1 MRFVRVC
8 VVTATLVVSASCAA
22 PGGGPPSVPI
32 GSLTLVSIATDGT
45 RGEGFSRE
53 ASISGDGRVVAFTS
67 GATTLVPGDT
77 NYWTDVFVHDLD
89 TGTTTR
95 VSVASDGTQADG
107 PSDSPAISSDG
118 RHVAFRSAAS
128 NLVPGDTNAKGD
140 VFLHDRVTGTTTRV
154 SVASDGTQGIGAAQ
168 YPAVSSDGTSVTF
181 SSTAANLVAGD
192 TNSTADVFVHDLGNG
207 TTTRVSI
214 ASDGAQANHQSTTSS
229 ISAAGRIVTY
239 QSLGSTLVPGDT
251 NALNDVFVH
260 DRDTGTTTR
269 VSVGTDGTQAS
280 SGAGGPTI
288 SANGRFVLFSSGAAL
303 TEPDT
308 NSTSD
313 VFVHDLESRT
323 TTRISDSGTGAEGNN
338 SSVAGSISSD
348 GRYVAYESVASNLV
362 PGDTNQLADVFVQDR
377 TTGLTTRISL
387 TSSGR
392 QASYISYDPALS
404 SDGGVVAFA
413 SDAPLMPGDSNGIAD
428 VFVFEPFA

>member
-1 MRFVRVC
+1 MRCFRVC
-8 VVTATLVVSASCAA
+8 VVTVALVVLAACAP

-32 GSLTLVSIATDGT
+32 GSLTLASVATDGT

-53 ASISGDGRVVAFTS
+53 ASISGDGRAVAFTS

-77 NYWTDVFVHDLD
+77 NSSSDVFLHDLN

-95 VSVASDGTQADG
+95 VSVASDGAQGNAL
-107 PSDSPAISSDG
+107 SDSPAISSDG
-118 RHVAFRSAAS
+118 RHVAFRSLAS
-128 NLVPGDTNAKGD
+128 NLVTGDTNATGD
-140 VFLHDRVTGTTTRV
+140 VFVYDRLTGTTTRV
-154 SVASDGTQGIGAAQ
+154 SVASDGTQGSGAAQ
-168 YPAVSSDGTSVTF
+168 YPAISSDGTSVTF
-181 SSTAANLVAGD
+181 SSTASNLVAGD
-192 TNSTADVFVHDLGNG
+192 TNSTADVFVHDRDTG

-214 ASDGAQANHQSTTSS
+214 ASDGTQANHQSTTSS
-229 ISAAGRIVTY
+229 ISATGRVITY
-239 QSLGSTLVPGDT
+239 QSLASTLVPDDT
-251 NALNDVFVH
+251 NELNDVFVH

-313 VFVHDLESRT
+313 VLVHDRDLRT
-323 TTRISDSGTGAEGNN
+323 TTRISDSATGAEGNN

-362 PGDTNQLADVFVQDR
+362 PGDTNQVSDVFVQDR
-377 TTGLTTRISL
+377 ATGLTTRVSL
-387 TSSGR
+387 TSASR
-392 QASYISYDPALS
+392 QASYMSYDPAVS

-413 SDAPLMPGDSNGIAD
+413 SDAPLVPGDSNGVAD
-428 VFVFEPFA
+428 VYVFEPFA

>member
-1 MRFVRVC
+1 MRFFRVC
-8 VVTATLVVSASCAA
+8 IVTVTLVVLAACAP

-32 GSLTLVSIATDGT
+32 GSLTLSSVATDGT

-53 ASISGDGRVVAFTS
+53 ASISGDGRAVAFTS

-77 NYWTDVFVHDLD
+77 NSSSDVFLHDLN

-95 VSVASDGTQADG
+95 VSVASDGAQGNAL
-107 PSDSPAISSDG
+107 SDSPAISSDG
-118 RHVAFRSAAS
+118 RHVAFRSLAS
-128 NLVPGDTNAKGD
+128 NLVTGDTNATGD
-140 VFLHDRVTGTTTRV
+140 VFVYDRLTGTTTRV
-154 SVASDGTQGIGAAQ
+154 SVASDGTQGSGAAQ
-168 YPAVSSDGTSVTF
+168 YPAISSDGTSVTF
-181 SSTAANLVAGD
+181 SSTASNLVAGD
-192 TNSTADVFVHDLGNG
+192 TNSTADVFVHDRDTG

-214 ASDGAQANHQSTTSS
+214 ASDGTQANHQSTTSS
-229 ISAAGRIVTY
+229 ISATGRVITY
-239 QSLGSTLVPGDT
+239 QSLASTLVPDDT
-251 NALNDVFVH
+251 NELNDVFVH

-313 VFVHDLESRT
+313 VLVHDRDLRT
-323 TTRISDSGTGAEGNN
+323 TTRISDSATGAEGNN

-362 PGDTNQLADVFVQDR
+362 PGDTNQVSDVFVQDR
-377 TTGLTTRISL
+377 ATGLTTRVSL
-387 TSSGR
+387 TSASR
-392 QASYISYDPALS
+392 QASYMSYDPAVS

-413 SDAPLMPGDSNGIAD
+413 SDAPLVPGDSNGVAD
-428 VFVFEPFA
+428 VYVFEPFA